1 MTTKDTWQKLIN
13 IPHQSCYSGKTLQS
27 IRTRSSAM
35 NTSTIMVHINQQILT
50 WSQSSLESR
59 AYLDVRRILSWKP
72 EEIKSYKLSWKIAGD
87 LPWEWTLPII
97 LLLFQQHLRSHSEI
111 HLEETIC
118 TSFHSQVTSRRSLFG
133 KKWSNLKV
141 LLVFWHPKSEPQRV
155 KKKRYK

>member
-1 MTTKDTWQKLIN
+1 MTTKDTWQKLIKK
-13 IPHQSCYSGKTLQS
+13 PRQSCYSGKTLQS

-35 NTSTIMVHINQQILT
+35 NTSTIMLHINQQILT
-50 WSQSSLESR
+50 WSQSSLGSR

-118 TSFHSQVTSRRSLFG
+118 TSFHSQVTSRRSFLA
-133 KKWSNLKV
+133 
-141 LLVFWHPKSEPQRV
+141 KSEAIS
-155 KKKRYK
+155 KYFWSFGILHLSNKGKKRYK